1 MPAHKSGSVWLG
13 CSVGRSLMNF
23 KSFVELLKETFSE
36 WSEDKAQR
44 LAAAL
49 AYYTIFSVAPLLV
62 IAIAVASFI
71 FSRFGGQG
79 VQSQVVAQIGGLVGG
94 KGADLIKAMIQ
105 GALKPSSSILAT
117 VIGVA
122 TLLFG
127 ATGLFVSIQDAL
139 NTVWEVTADAGS
151 GVLGMVKN
159 RLLSFAMVLLVGFLL
174 LLSML
179 VSIVLS
185 ALTNYFGGFLPD
197 ALSLSK
203 ILNPIIFF
211 ALITLLFAMIY
222 KFLPDVEISWGDVW
236 IGAAVTSLLFNI
248 GKYLIGLYLANS
260 SVASVYGAAG
270 SLAVLLIWIYYS
282 AMIFL
287 LGAEFTQVY
296 AKKFGSRILPL
307 DYAISEGVA
316 GSAEEGMPGVESEVA
331 AIAAPEPM
339 PKLPAPEAKPQ
350 HREPVKELVGRLRR
364 EHFAAVFLGLI
375 VGLLFGRITHK

>member
-1 MPAHKSGSVWLG
+1 
-13 CSVGRSLMNF
+13 MNF

-62 IAIAVASFI
+62 IAIAIASFI
-71 FSRFGGQG
+71 FSRFGQQS
-79 VQSQVVAQIGGLVGG
+79 VQSQVLAQIGSVVGG
-94 KGADLIKAMIQ
+94 KGADLVNTMIE

-117 VIGVA
+117 IIGVA

-139 NTVWEVTADAGS
+139 NTIWEVTAETGS
-151 GVLGMVKN
+151 GVLSMVKN
-159 RLLSFAMVLLVGFLL
+159 RLLSFAMVLVVGFLL

-179 VSIVLS
+179 VSVVLN

-197 ALSLSK
+197 AVSLSK

-211 ALITLLFAMIY
+211 VLITLLFAMIY
-222 KFLPDVEISWGDVW
+222 KFLPDAEISWEDVW

-296 AKKFGSRILPL
+296 AKKFGSRILPV
-307 DYAISEGVA
+307 DAPVSESAAQTTEMSTPGSEG
-316 GSAEEGMPGVESEVA
+316 EVP
-331 AIAAPEPM
+331 AIARPEPM
-339 PKLPAPEAKPQ
+339 PKLPALEAEPQ
-350 HREPVKELVGRLRR
+350 RPAPVKEVAPKLRR
-364 EHFAAVFLGLI
+364 EHFAAVFLGMV
-375 VGLLFGRITHK
+375 VGLLVGRIAHK